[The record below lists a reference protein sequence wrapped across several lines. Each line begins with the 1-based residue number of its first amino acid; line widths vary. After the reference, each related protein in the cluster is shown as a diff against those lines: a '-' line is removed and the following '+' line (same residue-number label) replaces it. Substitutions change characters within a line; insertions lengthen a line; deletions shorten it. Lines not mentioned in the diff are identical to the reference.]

1 LADTIDDNVMT
12 ENIRFNLKDALLRDS
27 FYDSDELMILRN
39 NPTRLIDRGYEYIE
53 QGDYAKA
60 FRLFSA
66 GAEFDRTDPDMLNGL
81 GIALCELGRLDE
93 ARTVLDYAVITNPED
108 PVIHANMAGVLWEQ
122 CEFQNAIHYYVKSI
136 ELDPEIEETFFNLI
150 NLYMDSGY
158 IFMAFIT
165 CRRFLDRFPH
175 HKEGL
180 ELMEDIILS
189 MGISLT

>member
-1 LADTIDDNVMT
+1 MTDSTDDKAMT
-12 ENIRFNLKDALLRDS
+12 EKIRFNLKEALLRDS

-53 QGDYAKA
+53 QCEYSKA
-60 FRLFSA
+60 FRIFTA
-66 GAEFDRTDPDMLNGL
+66 GAEIDRTDPDILNGL
-81 GIALCELGRLDE
+81 GIALCEMGMLDE
-93 ARTVLDYAVITNPED
+93 ARTVLDYAIMTNPDD

-122 CEFQNAIHYYVKSI
+122 CEFQNAIHYYVRSI

-158 IFMAFIT
+158 LFMAFIT
-165 CRRFLDRFPH
+165 CRRFLDRFPE

-189 MGISLT
+189 LGISLT